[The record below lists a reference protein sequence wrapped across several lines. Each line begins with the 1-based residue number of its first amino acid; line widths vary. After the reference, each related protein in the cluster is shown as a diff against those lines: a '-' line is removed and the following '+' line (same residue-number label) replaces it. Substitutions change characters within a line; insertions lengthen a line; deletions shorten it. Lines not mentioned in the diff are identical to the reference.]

1 MITSHRPR
9 VGWKGVWLPCL
20 KNSLTVV
27 EWVLASHTSKAFALL
42 PYMPHIFLWKQ
53 LVSDDKGAFILFKL
67 KCEKQ
72 VYKSWKQGESTRQEY
87 RSFHHAC
94 RDGIWKAKIVLEGK
108 LTRDV
113 KDSKKRFFRYNNK
126 METKKK
132 SGWLEKVP
140 DYLKKWLIFRKEKE
154 ENWGDYRSLQSLKRC
169 SALLQGTK
177 G

>member
-9 VGWKGVWLPCL
+9 VGWKGVWLPWGCL

-27 EWVLASHTSKAFALL
+27 EWVLASHTSKAFVLL

-72 VYKSWKQGESTRQEY
+72 MYKSWKQGESTRQEY

-126 METKKK
+126 METKKSQDDWRRFLIIWK
-132 SGWLEKVP
+132 SG
-140 DYLKKWLIFRKEKE
+140 
-154 ENWGDYRSLQSLKRC
+154 
-169 SALLQGTK
+169 
-177 G
+177 